1 MDDDAEGLGV
11 KNFERE
17 EKGDRS
23 DELLNSEG
31 RDSLE
36 TRRASDLETRDQHEN
51 LPEEDLEENRSV
63 VLDSSKLDDARAA
76 ESFAKRTLRFIPKFV
91 RAPRSRADEGLI
103 LKRAVSRE
111 KDGDSRATSKSCE
124 LCYIYE

>member
-36 TRRASDLETRDQHEN
+36 TR
-51 LPEEDLEENRSV
+51 
-63 VLDSSKLDDARAA
+63 
-76 ESFAKRTLRFIPKFV
+76 
-91 RAPRSRADEGLI
+91 
-103 LKRAVSRE
+103 
-111 KDGDSRATSKSCE
+111 
-124 LCYIYE
+124 